1 MDALERVPV
10 EGVTMEDI
18 KACQVAF
25 FLGLMPLIISWIY
38 AEILDYKKHPPLIKV
53 HDDIKLEV
61 LKDGSSKDEEKAAL
75 LEAGLPISGTGRA
88 EAASVRASLIKFLT
102 LNETFLVE
110 NRLTLRAIAEFLGLL
125 CFLYLCDRTNT
136 FSASRKHYSRDLF
149 LFLYLLLVL
158 ASALTSLKK
167 HADKSAAAGK
177 SIFYLNRHQTEE
189 WKGWMQVC
197 LVHENLD
204 F

>member
-1 MDALERVPV
+1 MLLVVYQGLNFISPKFSYCFWDK
-10 EGVTMEDI
+10 I
-18 KACQVAF
+18 KPNFNFVVQ
-25 FLGLMPLIISWIY
+25 
-38 AEILDYKKHPPLIKV
+38 
-53 HDDIKLEV
+53 
-61 LKDGSSKDEEKAAL
+61 
-75 LEAGLPISGTGRA
+75 
-88 EAASVRASLIKFLT
+88 
-102 LNETFLVE
+102 
-110 NRLTLRAIAEFLGLL
+110 
-125 CFLYLCDRTNT
+125 
-136 FSASRKHYSRDLF
+136 HYSRDLF